1 MGDPVCVSTYGH
13 APLVDNASGSLA
25 DETLSLATLVTPNKS
40 EGELILSHEQKEI
53 SISTLGDIVSA
64 LWELLLTLG
73 PMAVLLKGG
82 HATTT
87 MMKAHD
93 DGDEPRDPGV

>member
-1 MGDPVCVSTYGH
+1 MSTYGH
-13 APLVDNASGSLA
+13 ALLVDNASGSLA

-40 EGELILSHEQKEI
+40 EGELVPSPEQKEI
-53 SISTLGDIVSA
+53 LISTLGDIVSA

-73 PMAVLLKGG
+73 SMAVLLKGG

-93 DGDEPRDPGV
+93 GGDEPHDSGV